1 MLEIVSIKGATNFT
15 INLDPSVWIFDQ
27 RKIEMESFLLNG
39 EEQEVKE
46 REATGSYGIP
56 FRPFL
61 RNAEPLPSAKSL
73 ICHLQDGSSITLTI
87 EEAFDSILAFSSHGK
102 PLKEDGIIH
111 LHLSN
116 GRHAEPPIT
125 HIIAFEVAE

>member
-1 MLEIVSIKGATNFT
+1 MLDIVPIKGATSFT

-27 RKIEMESFLLNG
+27 RKIDLESFVLHG
-39 EEQEVKE
+39 EEREVKE
-46 REATGSYGIP
+46 REAKGTYGIP

-61 RNAEPLPSAKSL
+61 RNSEPLPTAKSL
-73 ICHLQDGSSITLTI
+73 ICHRQDGSSVTLALD
-87 EEAFDSILAFSSHGK
+87 EAFDSILAFSCLGK
-102 PLKEDGIIH
+102 PLKENGPIH

-116 GRHAEPPIT
+116 GQHTVPPIT